1 MITLP
6 PPISTFSDI
15 DGGRC
20 VFIEAHQAHERYIH
34 HKPRPPPQCTPT
46 LGAIGHKPSHGH
58 HSIIHEMA
66 YTPIDP
72 MRGDR
77 LGHFLTATALDKAGA
92 NTHSWVKAPA
102 PSRAY
107 AKIGYAQRN
116 QNCGHRYRLLQIS
129 TAADVSISRL
139 IRHTNETTPPP
150 PISTI
155 TDIDGG
161 GCGDIE
167 VHQAYERTAGAP
179 PPPYPRGHAACV
191 FRFAPCAASSAL
203 RPVE

>member
-1 MITLP
+1 
-6 PPISTFSDI
+6 
-15 DGGRC
+15 
-20 VFIEAHQAHERYIH
+20 
-34 HKPRPPPQCTPT
+34 
-46 LGAIGHKPSHGH
+46 
-58 HSIIHEMA
+58 MA

-77 LGHFLTATALDKAGA
+77 LGHCLTATALDKAGA
-92 NTHSWVKAPA
+92 SHHLRVKAPA

-107 AKIGYAQRN
+107 ALIVYAQKS
-116 QNCGHRYRLLQIS
+116 QHCGRRYRLSPIS
-129 TAADVSISRL
+129 TAADVGISRL

-167 VHQAYERTAGAP
+167 AHQAYERNNTATTDIDYHRYRRWRMWGYRGSSGISTLCGGSPAPAP
-179 PPPYPRGHAACV
+179 PRPCGLCV
-191 FRFAPCAASSAL
+191 PL
-203 RPVE
+203 RPVRRVLSLTACGMTATGLSREVSPMAL